1 MERKLARLARRA
13 HGVVSRRQLL
23 EAGLTR
29 TEIAHRLRRGD
40 LIAVFRGVYR
50 VGHTAPSSEAGYTAA
65 VMAGG
70 DGALLSGR
78 PAGHLLELLKGAPPP
93 PEVTAPKARRVKGVR
108 VRRGRRQGTVW
119 RGIPVITVAETM
131 VDLAAELTADEL
143 ARAFHQAGIRHHT
156 TPAQVEAALA
166 RRPNAP
172 GATTLRRVLRGD
184 VHVTLSTL
192 EKRFLALLKQH
203 RLPLPHTNQPAGSRR
218 VDCRWPHH
226 HLTVELDGY
235 RYHRSRHAWEND
247 RHRERQAH
255 ARGDHHRRYTY
266 NDVLENPALMLAELT
281 ELLRKSH

>member
-1 MERKLARLARRA
+1 M
-13 HGVVSRRQLL
+13 
-23 EAGLTR
+23 
-29 TEIAHRLRRGD
+29 
-40 LIAVFRGVYR
+40 
-50 VGHTAPSSEAGYTAA
+50 
-65 VMAGG
+65 
-70 DGALLSGR
+70 
-78 PAGHLLELLKGAPPP
+78 
-93 PEVTAPKARRVKGVR
+93 
-108 VRRGRRQGTVW
+108 
-119 RGIPVITVAETM
+119 AETI

-166 RRPNAP
+166 RRPRAR
-172 GATTLRRVLRGD
+172 GAGTLRRVIRGD

-192 EKRFLALLKQH
+192 EKRFLTLLRAH
-203 RLPLPHTNQPAGSRR
+203 RLPLPETNQPAGSRR
-218 VDCRWPHH
+218 VDCRWPAHR
-226 HLTVELDGY
+226 LTVELDGY